1 MKLSDA
7 IANLDW
13 SEFKL
18 SFDTSWPSD
27 LARTLYPDSSCI
39 TDEHYE
45 AVEETGRVKK
55 YAVREWLCTDQHV
68 GIYLFLVDD
77 VPVCITHQAG
87 RKCDTELMFLSP
99 QTCALVKQIFD
110 DHRPMETTMIVPLV
124 DDDLMHLHIDQEF
137 FDGDYT
143 PEQLGLSPIMASAR
157 IYSNLAETNGVLLAD
172 WISHVK
178 SDVAD
183 HMAFMDA
190 IQGEDADFIQR
201 ATDRSAKIYADALA
215 LLARVPDE

>member
-18 SFDTSWPSD
+18 SFNTSFGGD
-27 LARTLYPDSSCI
+27 LSRTLYPDSGWI

-99 QTCALVKQIFD
+99 QACDLVKQLFD
-110 DHRPMETTMIVPLV
+110 DNRPMEKAMDIPLV
-124 DDDLMHLHIDQEF
+124 HDDLMHLHIDHEF
-137 FDGDYT
+137 FDSDYT
-143 PEQLGLSPIMASAR
+143 YEQLGLSPIMNSAR
-157 IYSNLAETNGVLLAD
+157 IYGNLAEMNDVELAN

-178 SDVAD
+178 SGVAD

-190 IQGEDADFIQR
+190 IQGEDAAFIQR
-201 ATDRSAKIYADALA
+201 ATERSAKIYADALA